1 MIFQSKKIV
10 GTKQNYEC
18 QIFFFPLQNCVST
31 KKTSCIKTPIKRYS
45 FSQKNRNAE
54 NDENRD
60 YDSFIDLCAESIYL
74 FCCFSLM
81 SII

>member
-1 MIFQSKKIV
+1 MVFQSKKLLEPNKIMNA
-10 GTKQNYEC
+10 K
-18 QIFFFPLQNCVST
+18 IFLFPLHNCATT
-31 KKTSCIKTPIKRYS
+31 KKTSCIKTPIKKTVLAK
-45 FSQKNRNAE
+45 KNRNAE

-74 FCCFSLM
+74 FCCVNLM